1 MNIFRKILLDFV
13 WKVAIIVIPVLAVG
27 YSNNPFVIFLA
38 GWIAATLITRYGE
51 NYDKML
57 RLK

>member
-1 MNIFRKILLDFV
+1 MNIFGKILLDFV
-13 WKVAIIVIPVLAVG
+13 WKVAIIVGPILAVV
-27 YSNNPFVIFLA
+27 YSDNPFVIFLT